1 MIAIVNYNVGNIR
14 SVEKAF
20 QRAAAGTGHTI
31 VVTPDPEVILQADGV
46 VLPGVGAFGACMTN
60 LQQFGLEEVVREVVA
75 RQTPLLGI
83 CVGMQMLFEESEE
96 MGCWPGLGFLPGKVR
111 RFPATLRVPQIGWNQ
126 LHHDG
131 RDPLLKGVPDGA
143 YAYFVHSYYC
153 DAADPNDVV
162 ATTDYGIVYP
172 SVVRRGHI
180 WGVQFHPEK
189 SHRVGLRMLR
199 NFVGIVEALAA
210 ERKARPA

>member
-1 MIAIVNYNVGNIR
+1 MIAIVNYEVGNIR
-14 SVEKAF
+14 SVEKAM
-20 QRAAAGTGHTI
+20 QRAAEGTGHAI
-31 VVTPDPEVILQADGV
+31 VVTAERDIILQADGV
-46 VLPGVGAFGACMTN
+46 VLPGVGAFGACITN
-60 LQQFGLEEVVREVVA
+60 LQRFHLQDVVLRVVE
-75 RQTPLLGI
+75 QGTPLLGI

-96 MGCWPGLGFLPGKVR
+96 MGRWLGLGILPGKVR
-111 RFPATLRVPQIGWNQ
+111 RFQVDLRVPQIGWNQ

-131 RDPLLKGVPDGA
+131 TNPLLRGIPDGA

-162 ATTDYGIVYP
+162 ATTEYGIVYP
-172 SVVRRGHI
+172 SVVNRGNV

-199 NFVGIVEALAA
+199 NFVEIVG
-210 ERKARPA
+210 RTG

>member
-20 QRAAAGTGHTI
+20 QRAATGTGQAV
-31 VVTPDPEVILQADGV
+31 VVTSDPDLIRQAAGV

-60 LQQFGLEEVVREVVA
+60 LEHFGLTSVVLEVIERGI
-75 RQTPLLGI
+75 PLLGI

-96 MGCWPGLGFLPGKVR
+96 MGCWAGLGVLPGRVR

-126 LHHDG
+126 LHHEG
-131 RDPLLKGVPDGA
+131 TDPLLAGIPEGA

-153 DAADPNDVV
+153 DAAHPDDVI
-162 ATTDYGIVYP
+162 AWTEYGIRYP
-172 SVVRRGHI
+172 SVVRRENV

-189 SHRVGLRMLR
+189 SHRVGLRILR
-199 NFVGIVEALAA
+199 NFVLNIVGEA
-210 ERKARPA
+210 ETT

>member
-1 MIAIVNYNVGNIR
+1 MIAIVNYEVGNIR
-14 SVEKAF
+14 SVEKAM
-20 QRAAAGTGHTI
+20 QRAAEGTGHSI
-31 VVTPDPEVILQADGV
+31 VVTAEQDIILQADGV
-46 VLPGVGAFGACMTN
+46 VLPGVGAFGACITN
-60 LQQFGLEEVVREVVA
+60 LQRFHLQDVVLRVVE
-75 RQTPLLGI
+75 QGTPLLGI

-96 MGCWPGLGFLPGKVR
+96 MGRWPGLGILPGKVR
-111 RFPATLRVPQIGWNQ
+111 RFQVDLRVPQIGWNQ

-131 RDPLLKGVPDGA
+131 TNPLLRGIPDGA

-162 ATTDYGIVYP
+162 ATTEYGIVYP
-172 SVVRRGHI
+172 SVVNRGNV

-199 NFVGIVEALAA
+199 NFVEIVG
-210 ERKARPA
+210 RTG